1 MVTVF
6 YVDTS
11 ALVTAYLRDEPEHD
25 KFRKLLLEG
34 DAPILSSDFTR
45 IEFAGAMTAA
55 KRTGR
60 IPDPAAVLAHFDH
73 LASPDGD
80 LVLIPFSP
88 DRVIPAARRL
98 VTENYPVRTLDAI
111 HIAVAMHSTA
121 ELTGGESVTFVTR
134 DERQAEAAEA
144 NGFEVL

>member
-1 MVTVF
+1 MTVL

-11 ALVTAYLRDEPEHD
+11 ALVTAYLPDEPEHD

-34 DAPILSSDFTR
+34 GGLIVSSDFTR

-60 IPDPAAVLAHFDH
+60 IPDPVAVLEHFDH
-73 LASPDGD
+73 LASPEGD
-80 LVLIPFSP
+80 LVLIPFDPSQ
-88 DRVIPAARRL
+88 VIPAARRL
-98 VTENYPVRTLDAI
+98 VTENYPVRTLDAV

-121 ELTGGESVTFVTR
+121 ELTAGEPVTFVTR
-134 DERQAEAAEA
+134 DQRQADAAKA

>member
-1 MVTVF
+1 MTVL
-6 YVDTS
+6 YLDTS
-11 ALVTAYLRDEPEHD
+11 ALVTAYMADEPEHD
-25 KFRKLLLEG
+25 KFRELLLEG
-34 DAPILSSDFTR
+34 GDPIMSSDFTR

-80 LVLIPFSP
+80 LALIPFDP
-88 DRVIPAARRL
+88 GRVIPAARRL

-121 ELTGGESVTFVTR
+121 ELTAGGPVTFVTR
-134 DERQAEAAEA
+134 DQRQADAAKA

>member
-1 MVTVF
+1 VVTVL

-11 ALVTAYLRDEPEHD
+11 ALVTAYLPDEPEHD

-34 DAPILSSDFTR
+34 DGPIVSSDFTR

-60 IPDPAAVLAHFDH
+60 IPDPAVVQAHFDH

-80 LVLIPFSP
+80 LVLIPFDPS
-88 DRVIPAARRL
+88 RVIPAARRL

-111 HIAVAMHSTA
+111 HIAVAMHSMA
-121 ELTGGESVTFVTR
+121 ELTDGEPVTFVTR
-134 DERQAEAAEA
+134 DQRQGEAARA
-144 NGFEVL
+144 NGFEVR

>member
-1 MVTVF
+1 VVTVL

-80 LVLIPFSP
+80 LVLIPFNP
-88 DRVIPAARRL
+88 DRVIPAAQRL

-111 HIAVAMHSTA
+111 HIAVAMHTA
-121 ELTGGESVTFVTR
+121 GLTGGEPITFVTR
-134 DERQAEAAEA
+134 DQRQAEAAEA

>member
-1 MVTVF
+1 MVTVL

-11 ALVTAYLRDEPEHD
+11 ALVTAYLPDEPEHD
-25 KFRKLLLEG
+25 KFRELLLEG
-34 DAPILSSDFTR
+34 DGPIVSSDFTR

-73 LASPDGD
+73 LASPEGD
-80 LVLIPFSP
+80 LVLIPFNP

-121 ELTGGESVTFVTR
+121 ELTGGEPVTFVTR
-134 DERQAEAAEA
+134 DQRQADAAKA

>member
-1 MVTVF
+1 MTVL

-11 ALVTAYLRDEPEHD
+11 ALVTAYLQDEPEHG
-25 KFRKLLLEG
+25 KFRELLLEG
-34 DAPILSSDFTR
+34 ADPIMSSDFTR

-55 KRTGR
+55 KRIGR

-80 LVLIPFSP
+80 LVLIPFNP
-88 DRVIPAARRL
+88 GRVIPAARRL

-121 ELTGGESVTFVTR
+121 ELTDGGPVTFVTR
-134 DERQAEAAEA
+134 DERQADAAKA

>member
-1 MVTVF
+1 MTVL

-25 KFRKLLLEG
+25 RFRKLILEG
-34 DAPILSSDFTR
+34 DAPVVSSDFTR

-60 IPDPAAVLAHFDH
+60 IPDPAAMLAHFDH

-80 LVLIPFSP
+80 LVLIPFNP
-88 DRVIPAARRL
+88 NRVIPAARRL
-98 VTENYPVRTLDAI
+98 VTE
-111 HIAVAMHSTA
+111 
-121 ELTGGESVTFVTR
+121 
-134 DERQAEAAEA
+134 
-144 NGFEVL
+144 

>member
-1 MVTVF
+1 MTVL

-25 KFRKLLLEG
+25 KFRELLLEG
-34 DAPILSSDFTR
+34 GDPIMSSDFTR
-45 IEFAGAMTAA
+45 IEFVGAMTAA

-60 IPDPAAVLAHFDH
+60 IPDPAALLAHFDH
-73 LASPDGD
+73 FASPDGD
-80 LVLIPFSP
+80 LLLIPFDP
-88 DRVIPAARRL
+88 ERVIPAASRL
-98 VTENYPVRTLDAI
+98 VAENYPVRTLDAI

-121 ELTGGESVTFVTR
+121 ELTAGDPVTFVTR
-134 DERQAEAAEA
+134 DERQADAAKA

>member
-1 MVTVF
+1 VVTVL

-25 KFRKLLLEG
+25 KFRKLLLE
-34 DAPILSSDFTR
+34 DAAPILSSDFTR
-45 IEFAGAMTAA
+45 VEFAGALTAA

-73 LASPDGD
+73 LASPEGD
-80 LVLIPFSP
+80 LVLIPFDP

-98 VTENYPVRTLDAI
+98 VSENYPVRTLDAI

-121 ELTGGESVTFVTR
+121 ELTDGGPVTFVTR
-134 DERQAEAAEA
+134 DDRQAEAAKA